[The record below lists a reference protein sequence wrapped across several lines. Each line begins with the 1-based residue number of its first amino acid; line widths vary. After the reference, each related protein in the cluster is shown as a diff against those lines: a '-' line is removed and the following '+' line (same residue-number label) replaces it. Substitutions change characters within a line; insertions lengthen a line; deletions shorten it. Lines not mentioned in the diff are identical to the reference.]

1 MAADSANLSRSYV
14 TLGLTKFETWYY
26 ARFIKIRQ
34 RTEGLTEWKN
44 RNLLTWVKKITKVTD
59 CYVYLMIRAIE
70 SQVCCDSSSSNLFK
84 MAASGYVL
92 HWNICNLFQTVYTA
106 RAGVIMLFAMRIEL
120 VKIVLR
126 VRLICEQHVS
136 GTSLT
141 HVQFLSAEI
150 VVYFCYITAPDILSH
165 PRASHHIS
173 YNVLKNTCARKKPKH
188 ARRLNLEGHVLY
200 IFFQDTNRTLIV
212 SMHWYKTAS
221 VILSDVFECQG
232 RNMWVELWII
242 DPRWVFII

>member
-1 MAADSANLSRSYV
+1 M
-14 TLGLTKFETWYY
+14 
-26 ARFIKIRQ
+26 
-34 RTEGLTEWKN
+34 EWKN
-44 RNLLTWVKKITKVTD
+44 RNLLTWVKKLTKVTD

-70 SQVCCDSSSSNLFK
+70 SRVCCNSSSSNLFK
-84 MAASGYVL
+84 MAASGYVV
-92 HWNICNLFQTVYTA
+92 HWNICNLFQTVYIA

-126 VRLICEQHVS
+126 VRLIYEQHVS

-150 VVYFCYITAPDILSH
+150 VVYFCYIKAPDILSH
-165 PRASHHIS
+165 P
-173 YNVLKNTCARKKPKH
+173 VLRITYLLMCSRTLARERSRNTHEDWILKDMFCI
-188 ARRLNLEGHVLY
+188 

-221 VILSDVFECQG
+221 VILSDVFKCQA
-232 RNMWVELWII
+232 RNMWAELWII